1 MARSASV
8 AHSGDPSARDR
19 VGPGFPGATPRS
31 EHTRCGCRGGRRI
44 IRLMRQSRRPSA
56 RPSRRRDRHGR
67 GLRGRLA
74 PVEVPLHRTRG
85 EEFDHLVMDAVEELE
100 EHWAAEIAGLEF
112 AVEDVPPAPSS
123 GFDPDVVVDRG
134 VPLGRLFRQGLQ
146 EIRQPVIV
154 VYRRPIEA
162 RAVDLDDRADLVFMV
177 VVDLAA
183 EFLGRDVDE
192 IDPPR

>member
-1 MARSASV
+1 
-8 AHSGDPSARDR
+8 
-19 VGPGFPGATPRS
+19 
-31 EHTRCGCRGGRRI
+31 
-44 IRLMRQSRRPSA
+44 
-56 RPSRRRDRHGR
+56 
-67 GLRGRLA
+67 
-74 PVEVPLHRTRG
+74 
-85 EEFDHLVMDAVEELE
+85 MDAVEELE

-112 AVEDVPPAPSS
+112 AVEDVPPNGPDT

-134 VPLGRLFRQGLQ
+134 VPLGRLYRQGLA
-146 EIRQPVIV
+146 EIEQPVIV

-183 EFLGRDVDE
+183 EYLGRDIDE